1 MMGERG
7 AASEDA
13 RPQDI
18 AEMAESVKQGIAA
31 GALGFSISRPPARPP
46 ARCEAFELSVAAQ
59 DDGAEL
65 YPQVAAR
72 GKELAF

>member
-13 RPQDI
+13 RLEDI
-18 AEMAESVKQGIAA
+18 AEMAEIVKQGIAA
-31 GALGFSISRPPARPP
+31 GALGFSISRPPAR
-46 ARCEAFELSVAAQ
+46 REAFELSGAAQ

-72 GKELAF
+72 GRSWHSE